1 MRGGITV
8 KIELD
13 YVKVGDY
20 YLPDLTA
27 EPRPDRSLGKYGLM
41 RLRYLKE
48 YRPIVWAKL
57 VMDGEL
63 YAHLLEV
70 EDVANDLLD
79 SMMPGMAKE
88 AGATEELKARDPM
101 RWVGLMNCCKAQVEE
116 IIFAE
121 LIYIVNTLEKHQ
133 KVRRQRIRRRGEKN
147 RDGVLAKPRN
157 SQWD

>member
-1 MRGGITV
+1 M

-27 EPRPDRSLGKYGLM
+27 EPYPKRGLGKYSLL

-48 YRPIVWAKL
+48 HRPVVWAEL
-57 VMDGEL
+57 VMAGKL
-63 YAHLLEV
+63 YAHLLET
-70 EDVANDLLD
+70 EDAANDLLE

-101 RWVGLMNCCKAQVEE
+101 RWVGLMN
-116 IIFAE
+116 
-121 LIYIVNTLEKHQ
+121 
-133 KVRRQRIRRRGEKN
+133 
-147 RDGVLAKPRN
+147 
-157 SQWD
+157 

>member
-1 MRGGITV
+1 M

-13 YVKVGDY
+13 YVKAGDY

-27 EPRPDRSLGKYGLM
+27 EPYPKRGLGKYGLLW
-41 RLRYLKE
+41 LRYLKE
-48 YRPIVWAKL
+48 HRPIVWAEL
-57 VMDGEL
+57 VMGGKL

-70 EDVANDLLD
+70 EDAAQDLLD

-88 AGATEELKARDPM
+88 AGAIEKLKARDPM

-121 LIYIVNTLEKHQ
+121 LIFI
-133 KVRRQRIRRRGEKN
+133 
-147 RDGVLAKPRN
+147 
-157 SQWD
+157 

>member
-1 MRGGITV
+1 MN
-8 KIELD
+8 IELD

-27 EPRPDRSLGKYGLM
+27 EPHPDRSLGKYGLM

-48 YRPIVWAKL
+48 HRPIVWAKL

-63 YAHLLEV
+63 YFHLLEV
-70 EDVANDLLD
+70 EDATNNLLD

-121 LIYIVNTLEKHQ
+121 LIYC
-133 KVRRQRIRRRGEKN
+133 
-147 RDGVLAKPRN
+147 
-157 SQWD
+157 

>member
-1 MRGGITV
+1 M

-27 EPRPDRSLGKYGLM
+27 EPYTKRGLGKYGLM

-48 YRPIVWAKL
+48 HRPIVWAKL

-63 YAHLLEV
+63 YAHLLGT
-70 EDVANDLLD
+70 EDAANDLLD

-88 AGATEELKARDPM
+88 AGATEELKGRDPM
-101 RWVGLMNCCKAQVEE
+101 RWVGLMNSCKAQVEE
-116 IIFAE
+116 IIYSE
-121 LIYIVNTLEKHQ
+121 LIY
-133 KVRRQRIRRRGEKN
+133 
-147 RDGVLAKPRN
+147 D
-157 SQWD
+157 

>member
-1 MRGGITV
+1 M

-20 YLPDLTA
+20 YLPDLLV
-27 EPRPDRSLGKYGLM
+27 EQRPDRSFGKYGLL

-48 YRPIVWAKL
+48 HRSTVWAEL
-57 VMDGEL
+57 VMEGRL

-70 EDVANDLLD
+70 EDAANDLLD
-79 SMMPGMAKE
+79 RMRPDMAKV

-101 RWVGLMNCCKAQVEE
+101 SWVGLMNNCKARVEE

-121 LIYIVNTLEKHQ
+121 LIYC
-133 KVRRQRIRRRGEKN
+133 
-147 RDGVLAKPRN
+147 
-157 SQWD
+157 

>member
-1 MRGGITV
+1 MN
-8 KIELD
+8 IELD

-20 YLPDLTA
+20 YLPDLVA
-27 EPRPDRSLGKYGLM
+27 EPQPDRSLGKYGLM

-48 YRPIVWAKL
+48 HRPIVWATL
-57 VMDGEL
+57 VMDGKL

-70 EDVANDLLD
+70 EDSANNLLE

-116 IIFAE
+116 IIFSE
-121 LIYIVNTLEKHQ
+121 LVY
-133 KVRRQRIRRRGEKN
+133 
-147 RDGVLAKPRN
+147 
-157 SQWD
+157 S

>member
-1 MRGGITV
+1 MN
-8 KIELD
+8 IELD

-27 EPRPDRSLGKYGLM
+27 EPHPDRSLGKYGLM
-41 RLRYLKE
+41 RLQYLKE
-48 YRPIVWAKL
+48 HRPIIWAKL

-63 YAHLLEV
+63 YSHLLEI
-70 EDVANDLLD
+70 EEAANNLLD
-79 SMMPGMAKE
+79 SMMPGMTKE

-121 LIYIVNTLEKHQ
+121 LIYC
-133 KVRRQRIRRRGEKN
+133 
-147 RDGVLAKPRN
+147 
-157 SQWD
+157 

>member
-1 MRGGITV
+1 M

-48 YRPIVWAKL
+48 HRPVVWAKL
-57 VMDGEL
+57 VMDGKL

-70 EDVANDLLD
+70 EDTANDLLD
-79 SMMPGMAKE
+79 NITFSPIIGGSITLGMGGS
-88 AGATEELKARDPM
+88 AGAEGPIAYT
-101 RWVGLMNCCKAQVEE
+101 
-116 IIFAE
+116 
-121 LIYIVNTLEKHQ
+121 
-133 KVRRQRIRRRGEKN
+133 
-147 RDGVLAKPRN
+147 GVLSEATSGSCSVFHQICSRFSLPAG
-157 SQWD
+157 QAPA

>member
-1 MRGGITV
+1 M

-27 EPRPDRSLGKYGLM
+27 EPYPKRGLGKYGLL

-48 YRPIVWAKL
+48 HRPIVWAVL
-57 VMDGEL
+57 VMDGKL
-63 YAHLLEV
+63 YTHLLEV
-70 EDVANDLLD
+70 EDAAQDLLE

-101 RWVGLMNCCKAQVEE
+101 RWVGLSLFFQS
-116 IIFAE
+116 I
-121 LIYIVNTLEKHQ
+121 
-133 KVRRQRIRRRGEKN
+133 
-147 RDGVLAKPRN
+147 
-157 SQWD
+157 

>member
-1 MRGGITV
+1 M

-13 YVKVGDY
+13 YVKAGDY
-20 YLPDLTA
+20 YLPDLVA
-27 EPRPDRSLGKYGLM
+27 EPYPDHGLGKYDLL

-48 YRPIVWAKL
+48 QRSTVWAEL
-57 VMDGEL
+57 VTAGKP

-70 EDVANDLLD
+70 EDAAHDLLD

-88 AGATEELKARDPM
+88 AGATEDLKARDPM

-121 LIYIVNTLEKHQ
+121 SVY
-133 KVRRQRIRRRGEKN
+133 
-147 RDGVLAKPRN
+147 
-157 SQWD
+157 S

>member
-1 MRGGITV
+1 M

-27 EPRPDRSLGKYGLM
+27 EPRPARSLGKYGLM
-41 RLRYLKE
+41 RLQYLKE
-48 YRPIVWAKL
+48 HRSIVWAKL

-63 YAHLLEV
+63 YAHLLET
-70 EDVANDLLD
+70 EDAAQAMLD

-88 AGATEELKARDPM
+88 AGATEELKARNPM

-116 IIFAE
+116 IIFTE
-121 LIYIVNTLEKHQ
+121 LIYN
-133 KVRRQRIRRRGEKN
+133 
-147 RDGVLAKPRN
+147 
-157 SQWD
+157 